1 MVDVAQDSTGNA
13 EQARIRN
20 HDQAWW
26 PDSEVEVDETFV
38 GGHKKNI
45 YADKKVR
52 YEAKGGASGKTV
64 AQGILDR
71 TARQVRATVVP
82 NVKRETLQNTN
93 LLRRRIKTLKLKL
106 SHQSFIKV
114 AKVNLRQ
121 LSIQKRIDRPTLA
134 LLQQGLRTASL
145 NAKHTSWQTSPSG
158 DQPANIQ
165 LISTTELKFKRVR
178 LPPGSGL

>member
-1 MVDVAQDSTGNA
+1 MTFPSQMHPAISHPATSIPLCHHLKTNKTLCASPTLPHQKLCYFHQRWHRRQKKTNA
-13 EQARIRN
+13 
-20 HDQAWW
+20 
-26 PDSEVEVDETFV
+26 
-38 GGHKKNI
+38 
-45 YADKKVR
+45 
-52 YEAKGGASGKTV
+52 
-64 AQGILDR
+64 
-71 TARQVRATVVP
+71 
-82 NVKRETLQNTN
+82 N

-114 AKVNLRQ
+114 AKVNLTQ

-165 LISTTELKFKRVR
+165 LISTMELKFKRVR